1 MWYRSVKETAME
13 DDGGIWSL
21 EEARFCVDYLS
32 ESVTADGLDLDGER
46 IIEKSQMQE
55 VET

>member
-32 ESVTADGLDLDGER
+32 ASVTADGLDLDGER